1 MVSPIQIVLNPEN
14 FEEARETTGGG
25 DRKDFFAHEDAGFRV
40 HKATL
45 NAQVQGIA
53 ETLARQAEGD
63 VGYVKVV
70 LRRAAWA
77 KSHRP
82 LNSLFRSNRIPLV
95 GGGDLGVMIFEARP
109 RTLLEVA
116 GDINKAEDATRLR
129 YDDRKGKEV
138 PWPSPQRS
146 EVGAIKQVELY
157 GPSDRRDFAV
167 DDAVRWLANPMTG
180 SSYQVQL
187 FELPPAKADW
197 DLLDEGHQ
205 RLFRSFIDG
214 LSSIGTGLT
223 VERRMIEGR
232 ANPVI
237 TMRLE
242 KSSQPA
248 ALRLAPP
255 AQTERRKEAHPF
267 DSNTDRHARLLHFLE
282 HHPLVRKI
290 DLPGIIVKSEETPK
304 RSRPVSVSLPIRDT
318 KRSYPR
324 LGIIDGGVSDEL
336 SDWVIDRWDLL
347 ADEDKDHG
355 HGTFIGGLAVAGGAL
370 NTSDVCPEPDGV
382 EIMDLAVFPTEGTA
396 AFSTYFPDGLPQF
409 FDEVS
414 SAVAEAKARH
424 GIRVF
429 NMSLNVLQPA
439 QPNRYSVHA
448 ARLDEIA
455 EANDAIIFL
464 SAGNTAP
471 QETRQEWPADDA
483 QALAALAAAR
493 NDGLLIPA
501 ESVRNVSVAALNPPG
516 LAHSIAH
523 VPARYSR
530 RGPGLR
536 SGVKPDLAHF
546 GGSGTAHP
554 PMGHGLFSILPD
566 GSLTDGCGTSYAAPL
581 VAKTAAV
588 LDSIIEG
595 DVSRETLIGLL
606 AHHAQLPHP
615 LRTKAIKSVA
625 RDLVGFGVPPA
636 AERMLET
643 DDHQITL
650 VIASRIRKGQQ
661 VSFRFNWPASLV
673 DTEGKCRGHAKLTL
687 VSTPPLNHKFGAEFV
702 RVNIDAALQQQ
713 SPDGKWNGRL
723 KPIYLPEKGDPYVYE
738 AEQIAHGLKWAPIKM
753 YEKSMPRGVGEGSSW
768 RLFVEYLTRSGEDM
782 PKDGVPFTAI
792 LTISDIDGT
801 RPVFNDLRQTLNA
814 LGVKISDIRTAAR
827 ITTRV

>member
-1 MVSPIQIVLNPEN
+1 M
-14 FEEARETTGGG
+14 
-25 DRKDFFAHEDAGFRV
+25 
-40 HKATL
+40 
-45 NAQVQGIA
+45 
-53 ETLARQAEGD
+53 
-63 VGYVKVV
+63 
-70 LRRAAWA
+70 
-77 KSHRP
+77 
-82 LNSLFRSNRIPLV
+82 V

-109 RTLLEVA
+109 RTLLQIA
-116 GDINKAEDATRLR
+116 ADIKKAEETTRLR

-157 GPSDRRDFAV
+157 GPSDRRDFSVDEAV
-167 DDAVRWLANPMTG
+167 MWLANPKTG
-180 SSYQVQL
+180 GSYHVQL
-187 FELPPAKADW
+187 FGLPPTKADW

-205 RLFRSFIDG
+205 RLYRSFLEG
-214 LSSIGTGLT
+214 LHSFGTGLT
-223 VERRMIEGR
+223 VERRVAEGR
-232 ANPVI
+232 TNPLLMV
-237 TMRLE
+237 RLGR
-242 KSSQPA
+242 SSQPA
-248 ALRLAPP
+248 ALRLTPLAP
-255 AQTERRKEAHPF
+255 TERRREVLPF
-267 DSNTDRHARLLHFLE
+267 DGDVNRHDRLLHFLE

-290 DLPGIIVKSEETPK
+290 ELPGIIVKSETRTE
-304 RSRPVSVSLPIRDT
+304 RSRPLLATLPIRAART
-318 KRSYPR
+318 YPR
-324 LGIIDGGVSDEL
+324 IGIIDGGVSDHL

-355 HGTFIGGLAVAGGAL
+355 HGTFIGGLAVAGGTL
-370 NTSDVCPEPDGV
+370 NTADVCPEPDGA
-382 EIMDLAVFPTEGTA
+382 EIMDLAVFPTEGTG

-439 QPNRYSVHA
+439 SPNQYSSHA

-455 EANDAIIFL
+455 EANDIIIFL

-471 QETRQEWPADDA
+471 QETRLEWHADDA
-483 QALAALAAAR
+483 QALAALATAR

-516 LAHSIAH
+516 LTSSIAH
-523 VPARYSR
+523 APACYSR

-536 SGVKPDLAHF
+536 SGVKPDLAHI
-546 GGSGTAHP
+546 GGSGSPAAP
-554 PMGHGLFSILPD
+554 IGHGLFSILPD
-566 GSLTDGCGTSYAAPL
+566 GNVTDGCGTSYATPL

-588 LDSIIEG
+588 LDNIIEG
-595 DVSRETLIGLL
+595 DVSRETLIALL
-606 AHHAQLPHP
+606 VHHAQVPAP
-615 LRTKAIKSVA
+615 LRKKALKGVA
-625 RDLVGFGVPPA
+625 RDLVGFGLPPA

-650 VIASRIRKGQQ
+650 VIASRIHKDQQ
-661 VSFRFNWPASLV
+661 ISFRFNWPASLV
-673 DTEGKCRGHAKLTL
+673 DSEGKCRGHAKLTL

-713 SPDGKWNGRL
+713 SPDGKWKGRL
-723 KPIYLPEKGDPYVYE
+723 EPVYLPEKKGAHAYE
-738 AEQIAHGLKWAPIKM
+738 AELISHGLKWAPIKM
-753 YEKSMPRGVGEGSSW
+753 YEKSIPRGVGQGSNW
-768 RLFVEYLTRSGEDM
+768 RLIIEYLTRSGEEM
-782 PKDGVPFTAI
+782 PRDGVPFTAI
-792 LTISDIDGT
+792 LTISDLDGA

-827 ITTRV
+827 ITSRFSCRFSATEK